1 MLVCIRGKATVENEF
16 RCVIQGEPASAKNQ
30 RRIIKVK
37 GSPRIIKSAKAMA
50 YSREFQSQ
58 CVPMEEPYE
67 CDVSLQVNVWY
78 ASRRP
83 DLACID
89 LVQDLLQGYAYK
101 NDRQVKAS
109 MALWGLDK
117 GNPRCEIIVKPLPEF
132 QSSLGVSS
140 LPLSAIW
147 DHPMTEQ
154 TE

>member
-1 MLVCIRGKATVENEF
+1 MENEF
-16 RCVIQGEPASAKNQ
+16 SCVIQGEPASAKNQ
-30 RRIIKVK
+30 RRIIKIK
-37 GSPRIIKSAKAMA
+37 GSPRIIKSAKALSYSKEFERQCPVMA
-50 YSREFQSQ
+50 
-58 CVPMEEPYE
+58 EPYE

-117 GNPRCEIIVKPLPEF
+117 GNPRCEIVVRPLPEF
-132 QSSLGVSS
+132 QDSLGVSS
-140 LPLSAIW
+140 IPLSEIW
-147 DHPMTEQ
+147 AADLSLLKNK
-154 TE
+154 